1 MAKQMLFDHEAR
13 SAIKRGIEKVGQ
25 SVRHTLGPRGRSIVI
40 DKSWG
45 APNVTDDGST
55 VADEIELVDPYEN
68 IGAQMIKEAASKTSD
83 TAGDGTTTACVLAE
97 AIFIEGVKRVT
108 TGVGGI
114 ALARGISKC
123 VEQVVEHLKKIS
135 RPAKGRKEIEQVATV
150 SSKSDPLVGKSLA
163 DAIDKVGHDGAITIE
178 EGKGIE
184 TEIEVVEGMQ
194 FDRGYLTPHF
204 VTDQESVTCVL
215 EEPYILIHEDKLSS
229 VNKLIPLLETVSSLK
244 KPLLVIAED
253 IEGEALATLVV
264 NKIRGILQ
272 VCAVKAP
279 GYGDRRRAM
288 LEDIAIMTNAKPIF
302 KDLGIDLEKVGVEYL
317 GRAKRVV
324 VDSENTTITEGAGS
338 TAKIKERV
346 AQIRKEME
354 DTDSDYDREKL
365 QERLSKLSGGVAQ
378 INVGAATEVE
388 MKGRKARFDDALH
401 AVRAA
406 LEEGIV
412 PGGGVALLRAAGV
425 LDSVKLTGDAAFAKD
440 VVRKALEAPIRLIAA
455 NSGVEGS
462 IVARKVSEGKDD
474 FGYDAENAE
483 YGKMFEKGIV
493 DPTKVVRS
501 ALLNAASVASALLTA
516 DCIIVEEEEEDAGP
530 KAGMGMPPG
539 MGGMGGMSGMG
550 GGMM

>member
-1 MAKQMLFDHEAR
+1 MAKQMFFDHEAR
-13 SAIKRGIEKVGQ
+13 NAIRRGIEKVGQ
-25 SVRHTLGPRGRSIVI
+25 SIRFTLGPRGRSIVV
-40 DKSWG
+40 DRSWG

-55 VADEIELVDPYEN
+55 IADEIELIEPNEN
-68 IGAQMIKEAASKTSD
+68 VGAQMVKEAASKTSD
-83 TAGDGTTTACVLAE
+83 SAGDGTTTACVLAE
-97 AIFIEGVKRVT
+97 AIFMEGLKRVT
-108 TGVGGI
+108 TGVNGI
-114 ALARGISKC
+114 MLARGIQKC
-123 VEQVVEHLKKIS
+123 VDAVVTELKKLS

-178 EGKGIE
+178 EGKSIE
-184 TEIEVVEGMQ
+184 TEVDVVEGMQ

-204 VTDQESVTCVL
+204 VTDSEMVTCVL

-229 VNKLIPLLETVSSLK
+229 VNKLIPLLETISSLK

-264 NKIRGILQ
+264 NKLRGILQ
-272 VCAVKAP
+272 CCAVKAP

-288 LEDIAIMTNAKPIF
+288 LEDIAIMTGAKPIF
-302 KDLGIDLEKVGVEYL
+302 KDLGIDLEKVNVEYL

-338 TAKIKERV
+338 TAKIKERI
-346 AQIRKEME
+346 ALIRKEME

-412 PGGGVALLRAAGV
+412 PGGGVALLRAVAA
-425 LDSVKLTGDAAFAKD
+425 LEDVKLAGDAAFARE
-440 VVRKALEAPIRLIAA
+440 VMRKALEAPARLISA
-455 NSGVEGS
+455 NSGVDGAVVTKK
-462 IVARKVSEGKDD
+462 ILAGKDD
-474 FGYDAENAE
+474 FGYDAEAGE
-483 YGKMFEKGIV
+483 YVKMFNRGIV
-493 DPTKVVRS
+493 DPTKVVRC
-501 ALLNAASVASALLTA
+501 AIQNAASVASSLLTV
-516 DCIIVEEEEEDAGP
+516 DCIVTDEPADEDEEKG
-530 KAGMGMPPG
+530 GMGAPPG
-539 MGGMGGMSGMG
+539 MGGMGGM